1 MTIIKTKLD
10 ATTIIALVTFAVFA
24 FAPFVS

>member
-1 MTIIKTKLD
+1 MTIMKTKMD
-10 ATTIIALVTFAVFA
+10 ASTIVALVTFAVFA

>member
-1 MTIIKTKLD
+1 MTIMKTKLN
-10 ATTIIALVTFAVFA
+10 AATIIALVTFAVFA